1 MRDETALRKCP
12 EQFIQVI
19 RLIFILTSQ
28 IDLMSR
34 LIRLFGY
41 PACQRQVPLG
51 STCGLDIKIYAA
63 GHIEPAQVSGLRG

>member
-12 EQFIQVI
+12 EQFIQVV
-19 RLIFILTSQ
+19 RLLFILTSQ

-41 PACQRQVPLG
+41 PACQRQVLLG